1 MAHAGDGDA
10 VDEIA
15 EQWERERPGLPV
27 DSIGIV
33 ARVLRLA
40 KVFSDQRRRTL
51 RSLGIDSATFDLLA
65 TLRRAGAPYRMT
77 PAGLSDACL
86 VSAGGITQR
95 VSRAEAAG
103 LVDCRRTEGGRTV
116 AVELTDAGHRV
127 IERDIET
134 FVAQERSLVAH
145 LSPEH
150 REQLAVLLREL
161 LAGVP
166 AAGRCTSGTVEV
178 PR

>member
-1 MAHAGDGDA
+1 MADAGDGDL

-15 EQWERERPGLPV
+15 EQWARERPGLPV

-51 RSLGIDSATFDLLA
+51 RSLGIDTATFDLLA

-77 PAGLSDACL
+77 PAWLSEACL
-86 VSAGGITQR
+86 ISAGGVTQR

-103 LVDCRRTEGGRTV
+103 LVDCHRTEGGRTV
-116 AVELTDAGHRV
+116 TVGLTDAGHRV

-134 FVAQERSLVAH
+134 FLAQERSLIAH

-150 REQLAVLLREL
+150 REQLAALLREL

-166 AAGRCTSGTVEV
+166 AAG
-178 PR
+178 PI